1 MIPLLA
7 IAAAALVGIVIITF
21 WDEIKKYL
29 GLAIKKV
36 KKIIPAAIV
45 GFATFLQTLDLAE
58 SFKAAYKFYS
68 KDKNNKWHETT
79 VTKEISESEVPE
91 EIRLRAE
98 NANGRA
104 IDITEELALELQ

>member
-1 MIPLLA
+1 MIPFA
-7 IAAAALVGIVIITF
+7 IAAVVALAGIVVLTF

-29 GLAIKKV
+29 GMAIKKV
-36 KKIIPAAIV
+36 KKLIPAAIV
-45 GFATFLQTLDLAE
+45 GFTTFLQTLDVNQ

-68 KDKNNKWHETT
+68 KDKDNKWHETV

-91 EIRLRAE
+91 AIRLRAE

-104 IDITEELALELQ
+104 IDISEELALEL

>member
-7 IAAAALVGIVIITF
+7 IGAAALVGIVVLTF

-29 GLAIKKV
+29 GMAIQKIKKMMPV
-36 KKIIPAAIV
+36 AVV
-45 GFATFLQTLDLAE
+45 GFTTFLQTLDLAE

-68 KDKNNKWHETT
+68 KDKNDKWLETV

-104 IDITEELALELQ
+104 IDITEELSLQLR